1 MKKKHFL
8 IIILIF
14 LTLSSCTR
22 VEIVTDSYWTYLVSD
37 FQGTA
42 LKLKIQSF
50 IRGVKLSFSVI
61 DIKDEIPDLTDQYFS
76 ENNVYIFSPLLSTQA
91 VKLSDLYTNT
101 PIYYFGLTGDSIT
114 DSTDNLIMIKRDR
127 TKSFFEAGK
136 LLSRELEEKFYLP
149 VIYSTEKQSYE
160 QEALSFFEGLNDSG
174 KNINLIS
181 VKVAEKSAETEIR
194 NFFDKE
200 VVKNSKYI
208 VVFTNKWRNICF
220 ELSERDSK
228 SIITSDSW
236 FFSSY
241 ASFILFSIEDDII
254 GMLKKVYSNVKK
266 KRLTDITLEGY
277 VFR

>member
-50 IRGVKLSFSVI
+50 IRGVILSFTVI

-76 ENNVYIFSPLLSTQA
+76 QHDIYILSPLLSSKA
-91 VKLSDLYTNT
+91 FELSDLYTDT
-101 PIYYFGLTGDSIT
+101 PVYYFGLEGDSIT
-114 DSTDNLIMIKRDR
+114 DSADNLIMIKRDR
-127 TKSFFEAGK
+127 KKSFFEAGK
-136 LLSRELEEKFYLP
+136 LLSKELEENFYLP
-149 VIYSTEKQSYE
+149 VIYSTENQLFE
-160 QEALSFFEGLNDSG
+160 EEALSFFEGLNDSG
-174 KNINLIS
+174 KNINLIPL
-181 VKVAEKSAETEIR
+181 KVTENSAETEIR

-200 VVKNSKYI
+200 VVKNSRYI

-236 FFSSY
+236 FLGTY

-254 GMLKKVYSNVKK
+254 GMLNKVYSNAKR
-266 KRLTDITLEGY
+266 KRLTDITLKGH

>member
-37 FQGTA
+37 FQGSA

-61 DIKDEIPDLTDQYFS
+61 DIKDEIPDLTDKYFS
-76 ENNVYIFSPLLSTQA
+76 ENNVYILSPLLSTKA
-91 VKLSDLYTNT
+91 FELSDLYTYT

-127 TKSFFEAGK
+127 KKSFFEAGK
-136 LLSRELEEKFYLP
+136 LLSRELEENFYLP
-149 VIYSTEKQSYE
+149 VIYSMEKQSYE

-181 VKVAEKSAETEIR
+181 VKVTENSAESEIR

-236 FFSSY
+236 FFTTY
-241 ASFILFSIEDDII
+241 DSFILFSIEDDIP
-254 GMLKKVYSNVKK
+254 GMLKKVYFNVKK
-266 KRLTDITLEGY
+266 ERLTDITLEGY